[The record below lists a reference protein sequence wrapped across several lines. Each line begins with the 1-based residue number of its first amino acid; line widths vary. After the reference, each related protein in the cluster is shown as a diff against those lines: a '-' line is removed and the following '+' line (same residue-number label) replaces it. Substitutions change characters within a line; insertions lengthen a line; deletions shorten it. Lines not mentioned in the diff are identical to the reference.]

1 MAIGNGKTTAISNL
15 IVPDEILDFMARCE
29 RFSPKAYQDHGTP
42 PRWAVGYGHTSAT
55 GPPEVTADTVWDEG
69 QAYLVFHADIRR
81 FADEVRRVIKFDGL
95 TDMQFGALVSL
106 AYNMG
111 TTKFKKTAVVAFI
124 NDPSEP
130 NHLIKAAAAMLNHT
144 SARDKNTGSE
154 REFLGLKARRIR
166 EAAYFLHDWPLP
178 I

>member
-1 MAIGNGKTTAISNL
+1 
-15 IVPDEILDFMARCE
+15 MARCE
-29 RFSPKAYQDHGTP
+29 RVVPRAYQDHGTP
-42 PRWAVGYGHTSAT
+42 PRWAVGYGHTSAA
-55 GPPEVTADTVWDEG
+55 GFPPVYPDTVWTEEY
-69 QAYLVFHADIRR
+69 ATEVFRADVAR
-81 FADEVRRVIKFDGL
+81 FAAEVRGIIKTQL
-95 TDMQFGALVSL
+95 TPMQFGALVSL

-111 TTKFKKTAVVAFI
+111 ITKLKKTAVVAFI

-166 EAAYFLHDWPLP
+166 EAAFFLHDWPSAE
-178 I
+178 

>member
-1 MAIGNGKTTAISNL
+1 M

-29 RFSPKAYQDHGTP
+29 RFVPKAYQDHGTP
-42 PRWAVGYGHTSAT
+42 PRWAVGYGHTSAA
-55 GPPEVTADTVWDEG
+55 GPPEVTAETVWDEG
-69 QAYLVFHADIRR
+69 YAYLVFHADVRR
-81 FADEVRRVIKFDGL
+81 FAEEVRRVIKVPL
-95 TDMQFGALVSL
+95 ADMQFGALVSL

-111 TTKFKKTAVVAFI
+111 ITKLKKSATVAFI

-130 NHLIKAAAAMLNHT
+130 NHLIKAAASMLNHT

-166 EAAYFLHDWPLP
+166 EAAFFLSDWPAQ